1 MTENV
6 IPLLRSFLV
15 QRYDQLKQRLALR
28 LGNEELAED
37 ALHETWLKLQRSQPI
52 AGPIATPQA
61 YLLRMAVNLA
71 IDVRRAQSQV
81 LVSEDIEVLM
91 NELPD
96 PAPGPAEVAEAR
108 SQLEALDGLLLR
120 LPPRRREILLL
131 VRLEGW
137 SQRDVAKRLGIP
149 VRTVEYELKAAQ
161 DLLFSRLEPRS
172 DKLS

>member
-15 QRYDQLKQRLALR
+15 QRYEQLRQRLAVR
-28 LGNEELAED
+28 LGNRELAED
-37 ALHETWLKLQRSQPI
+37 ALHETWLKLERSQPM

-81 LVSEDIEVLM
+81 LLSDDIELLM

-96 PAPGPAEVAEAR
+96 PAPGPPEVAEAP
-108 SQLEALDGLLLR
+108 SHLGAPGGPLSR

-137 SQRDVAKRLGIP
+137 SQRDVATRLGIP

-161 DLLFSRLEPRS
+161 DLLFARLEPRPGRS
-172 DKLS
+172 S

>member
-15 QRYDQLKQRLALR
+15 QHYDQLKQRLALR
-28 LGNEELAED
+28 LGNRELAED
-37 ALHETWLKLQRSQPI
+37 ALHETWLKLERSQPI

-71 IDVRRAQSQV
+71 IDVRRTQSQV
-81 LVSEDIEVLM
+81 LLSDDIEVLM

-108 SQLEALDGLLLR
+108 SQLEVLDGLLSR

-137 SQRDVAKRLGIP
+137 SQRDVATRLGIP

-161 DLLFSRLEPRS
+161 DLLFSRLEPCSGRAS
-172 DKLS
+172 

>member
-37 ALHETWLKLQRSQPI
+37 ALHDTWLKLQRSQPI

>member
-15 QRYDQLKQRLALR
+15 LRYDQLKQRLALR
-28 LGNEELAED
+28 LGNAELAED
-37 ALHETWLKLQRSQPI
+37 ALHETWLKLQRSQSIP
-52 AGPIATPQA
+52 GPIATPQA

-81 LVSEDIEVLM
+81 LLSDDIEALM

-108 SQLEALDGLLLR
+108 SQLEALDDLLSR

-161 DLLFSRLEPRS
+161 DFLFSRLEPKS
-172 DKLS
+172 GGFS